1 MTIKRERPMRAKR
14 LDLSQLS
21 RRDFL
26 RMGGTGLAGA
36 ALLGSAG
43 CGSLFGG
50 GQGGGNGGGGGG
62 GGNSITI
69 NLEDAIRDLNSTT
82 TTDSVSTNVLLN
94 VMDGLYRLDENT
106 EPQPAIAEGVEIS
119 DDQLNYTFT
128 LRDGVEWSDGSPVT
142 AQDFEYAWLRALDPE
157 TAGQYAFII
166 GQFVEG
172 GTEFN
177 AGEGSRGDVGIRAT
191 DDKTLEVTLAAPA
204 PFFLGLTSFFTYLPQ
219 KQSFVEEQGDNYAQG
234 ADGLLYNGP
243 YTLTDFNSTKG
254 VTFEK
259 NDRYWNADN
268 VDIPKVEAVIVTE
281 QDTIVNLY
289 EGGDLDVAGLSAEYV
304 DEYRDAPE
312 FQTQTY
318 FATFYL
324 TWNYENELFQNP
336 NILKALQIGFDRK
349 AIADTILNNG
359 SKPATGYVPE
369 DMAAN
374 GGDSQSFR
382 EVQGPT
388 VPEFDADEARRL
400 FQQGVE
406 ELGQE
411 PGAVELLVYEGDPAE
426 DVAAFLQE
434 EFRKNLG
441 LETKIKVQPFDAKL
455 QLEADGNFE
464 MSWQG
469 WIGDYND
476 PMTFLDL
483 YLSDSSFNT
492 GGYKNEQY
500 DQLIRDAQAEADPA
514 ARLELMQEAE
524 RVLVEEDAAVAPI
537 FFDGKARLVRDTI
550 SNYVDHPYG
559 GGIDISLWSLEG

>member
-1 MTIKRERPMRAKR
+1 MTMKKARPMMSRP
-14 LDLSQLS
+14 LDLARLT

-26 RMGGTGLAGA
+26 KMGGTGLAGA
-36 ALLGSAG
+36 ALLGTAG
-43 CGSLFGG
+43 CGSIFGG

-62 GGNSITI
+62 GNSITI
-69 NLEDAIRDLNSTT
+69 NLGDAIRDLNSTT
-82 TTDSVSTNVLLN
+82 TTDSVSTDVLLN

-128 LRDGVEWSDGSPVT
+128 IRDGVQWSDGSPVT

-177 AGEGSRGDVGIRAT
+177 AGEGSREDVGIRAT
-191 DDKTLEVTLAAPA
+191 DDRTLEVTLAAPA

-243 YTLTDFNSTKG
+243 YTLTEFNSTKG
-254 VTFEK
+254 VTFKK

-268 VDIPKVEAVIVTE
+268 VDIQTVEAVIVTE

-304 DEYRDAPE
+304 DEYRDSPE
-312 FQTQTY
+312 FNTQTF

-324 TWNYENELFQNP
+324 TWNYENEIFQNP
-336 NILKALQIGFDRK
+336 NILKAIQMGFDRQ
-349 AIADTILNNG
+349 AIADQILNNG
-359 SKPATGYVPE
+359 SVAATGYVPE
-369 DMAAN
+369 GMAAN
-374 GGDSQSFR
+374 GGDNQTFR

-388 VPEFDADEARRL
+388 MPEFNADEARRL
-400 FQQGVE
+400 FEQGVE

-411 PGAVELLVYEGDPAE
+411 PGEVELLVYEGDPAE

-434 EFRKNLG
+434 QFRKNLG
-441 LETKIKVQPFDAKL
+441 LQTRIKVQPFDAKL
-455 QLEADGNFE
+455 QLEADGDFE

-492 GGYKNEQY
+492 GGYQNDQY
-500 DQLIRDAQAEADPA
+500 DQLITDAQAEADPA

-524 RVLVEEDAAVAPI
+524 RLLVEEDAAVAPI
-537 FFDGKARLVRDTI
+537 FFDGEAELIRSSIK
-550 SNYVDHPYG
+550 NYVDHPYG
-559 GGIDISLWSLEG
+559 GGIDLSLWRLEG

>member
-1 MTIKRERPMRAKR
+1 MVIRRDRPKMAGK
-14 LDLSQLS
+14 LDLGRLS

-26 RMGGTGLAGA
+26 KVGGTGLAGA
-36 ALLGSAG
+36 ALLGTTG

-50 GQGGGNGGGGGG
+50 GQGNGGGGG

-69 NLEDAIRDLNSTT
+69 NLLDAIRDLNSTT
-82 TTDSVSTNVLLN
+82 TTDSVSTDVLLN

-106 EPQPAIAEGVEIS
+106 EPVPAIAESVEIS
-119 DDQLNYTFT
+119 DNQLDYTFT
-128 LRDGVEWSDGSPVT
+128 LRDGVQWSDGSPVT

-172 GTEFN
+172 GLDFN
-177 AGEGSRGDVGIRAT
+177 AGEGSREDVAIRAT

-219 KQSFVEEQGDNYAQG
+219 KQSFVEEQGDDFAQSPE
-234 ADGLLYNGP
+234 GLLYNGP
-243 YTLTDFNSTKG
+243 YTLRDFNSTEG
-254 VTFEK
+254 VTFVK
-259 NDRYWNADN
+259 NDRYWNAEN
-268 VDIPKVEAVIVTE
+268 VDIPEVEGVIVKS

-289 EGGDLDVAGLSAEYV
+289 EGGDLDVAGLTAEYV

-312 FQTQTY
+312 FQTQVN
-318 FATFYL
+318 FATYYM
-324 TWNYENELFQNP
+324 TWNYNNEIFRNP
-336 NILKALQIGFDRK
+336 NILKAMQIGFDRQ
-349 AIADTILNNG
+349 AIADQILNNG
-359 SKPATGYVPE
+359 SRPATGYVPE
-369 DMAAN
+369 GMAAN
-374 GGDSQSFR
+374 GGDEQTFR
-382 EVQGPT
+382 EVQGAT
-388 VPEFDADEARRL
+388 VPEFDPEEARRL
-400 FQQGVE
+400 FRQGVE

-411 PGAVELLVYEGDPAE
+411 PEAVELLVYEGDPAE

-434 EFRKNLG
+434 QFRQNIG
-441 LETKIKVQPFDAKL
+441 LETNVKVQPFDAKL
-455 QLEADGNFE
+455 QLEADGDFE
-464 MSWQG
+464 ISWQA

-492 GGYKNEQY
+492 GGYQNDQY

-537 FFDGKARLVRDTI
+537 YFDGRARLVRDTI
-550 SNYVDHPYG
+550 KNYVDQPYG
-559 GGIDISLWSLEG
+559 GGIDISLWRLEG

>member
-1 MTIKRERPMRAKR
+1 MTMKKARPMMSRP
-14 LDLSQLS
+14 LDLARLT

-26 RMGGTGLAGA
+26 KMGGTGLAGA
-36 ALLGSAG
+36 ALLGTAG
-43 CGSLFGG
+43 CGSIFGG

-62 GGNSITI
+62 DNSITI
-69 NLEDAIRDLNSTT
+69 NLGDAIRDLNSTT
-82 TTDSVSTNVLLN
+82 TTDSVSTDVLLN

-128 LRDGVEWSDGSPVT
+128 IRDGVQWSDGSPVT

-177 AGEGSRGDVGIRAT
+177 AGEGSREDVGIRAT
-191 DDKTLEVTLAAPA
+191 DDRTLEVTLAAPA

-243 YTLTDFNSTKG
+243 YTLTEFNSTKG
-254 VTFEK
+254 VTFKK

-268 VDIPKVEAVIVTE
+268 VDIQTVEAVIVTE
-281 QDTIVNLY
+281 QDTVVNLY

-304 DEYRDAPE
+304 DEYRDSPE
-312 FQTQTY
+312 FNTQTF

-324 TWNYENELFQNP
+324 TWNYENEIFQNP
-336 NILKALQIGFDRK
+336 NILKAIQMGFDRQ
-349 AIADTILNNG
+349 AIADQILNNG
-359 SKPATGYVPE
+359 SVAATGYVPE
-369 DMAAN
+369 GMAAN
-374 GGDSQSFR
+374 GGDNQTFR

-388 VPEFDADEARRL
+388 MPEFNADEARRL
-400 FQQGVE
+400 FEQGVE

-411 PGAVELLVYEGDPAE
+411 PGEVELLVYEGDPAE

-434 EFRKNLG
+434 QFRKNLG
-441 LETKIKVQPFDAKL
+441 LQTRIKVQPFDAKL
-455 QLEADGNFE
+455 QLEADGDFE

-492 GGYKNEQY
+492 GGYKNDQY
-500 DQLIRDAQAEADPA
+500 DQLITDAQAEADPA

-524 RVLVEEDAAVAPI
+524 RLLVEEDAAVAPI
-537 FFDGKARLVRDTI
+537 FFDGEAELIRSSIK
-550 SNYVDHPYG
+550 NYVDHPYG
-559 GGIDISLWSLEG
+559 GGIDLSLWRLEG

>member
-1 MTIKRERPMRAKR
+1 MTRKKMRPMMPRP
-14 LDLSQLS
+14 LDLARFS

-26 RMGGTGLAGA
+26 KMGGTGLAGA
-36 ALLGSAG
+36 ALLGTAG

-62 GGNSITI
+62 GNSITI
-69 NLEDAIRDLNSTT
+69 NLGDAIRDLNSTT
-82 TTDSVSTNVLLN
+82 TTDSVSTDVLLN

-106 EPQPAIAEGVEIS
+106 EAQPAIAEGVEIS

-128 LRDGVEWSDGSPVT
+128 LRDGVQWSDGSPVT

-177 AGEGSRGDVGIRAT
+177 AGEGSREDVGIRAT

-219 KQSFVEEQGDNYAQG
+219 KQSFVEEQSDNYAQG

-243 YTLTDFNSTKG
+243 YTLTEFNSTKG

-304 DEYRDAPE
+304 DEYRDSPE
-312 FQTQTY
+312 FNTQTF

-324 TWNYENELFQNP
+324 TWNYENEIFQNS
-336 NILKALQIGFDRK
+336 NILKAIQMGFDRQ
-349 AIADTILNNG
+349 AIADQILNNG

-369 DMAAN
+369 GMAAN
-374 GGDSQSFR
+374 GGDDQTFR

-388 VPEFDADEARRL
+388 VPEFNADEARRL
-400 FQQGVE
+400 FEQGVE

-411 PGAVELLVYEGDPAE
+411 PGEIELLVYEGDPAE

-434 EFRKNLG
+434 QFRKNLG
-441 LETKIKVQPFDAKL
+441 LQTRIKVQPFDAKL
-455 QLEADGNFE
+455 QLEADGDFE

-492 GGYKNEQY
+492 GGYQNDQY
-500 DQLIRDAQAEADPA
+500 DQLITDAQAEADPA

-524 RVLVEEDAAVAPI
+524 RLLVEEDAAVAPI
-537 FFDGKARLVRDTI
+537 FFDGEAELIRSNIK
-550 SNYVDHPYG
+550 NYVDHPYG
-559 GGIDISLWSLEG
+559 GGIDLSLWRLEG

>member
-1 MTIKRERPMRAKR
+1 MTIKRARSAVSGPP
-14 LDLSQLS
+14 DLTRFS

-26 RMGGTGLAGA
+26 KMGGTGLAGA
-36 ALLGSAG
+36 ALLGTAG
-43 CGSLFGG
+43 CGNLFGG
-50 GQGGGNGGGGGG
+50 SGGGGNGGGGGG
-62 GGNSITI
+62 GDSITI

-82 TTDSVSTNVLLN
+82 TTDSVSTDVLLN

-106 EPQPAIAEGVEIS
+106 EPQPAIAESVEIS

-128 LRDGVEWSDGSPVT
+128 IREGVQWSDGSAVT

-166 GQFVEG
+166 GQFIEG

-177 AGEGSRGDVGIRAT
+177 AGEGSRENVGIRAT
-191 DDKTLEVTLAAPA
+191 DDRTLEVTLAAPA

-219 KQSFVEEQGDNYAQG
+219 KQSFVEEQGDNFAQNAG
-234 ADGLLYNGP
+234 GLLYNGP
-243 YTLTDFNSTKG
+243 YTLTEFNSTEG
-254 VTFEK
+254 VTFQK

-268 VDIPKVEAVIVTE
+268 VDIQQVEAVIVTE

-289 EGGDLDVAGLSAEYV
+289 EGGDLDVAGLTAEYV

-312 FQTQTY
+312 LQTQTY
-318 FATFYL
+318 FATYYM
-324 TWNYENELFQNP
+324 TWNYENEIFQNP
-336 NILKALQIGFDRK
+336 NILKAMQIGFDRE
-349 AIADTILNNG
+349 AIAAQILNNG
-359 SKPATGYVPE
+359 STPATGYVPAG
-369 DMAAN
+369 MAAN
-374 GGDSQSFR
+374 GEDDQTFR
-382 EVQGPT
+382 EVQGAT
-388 VPEFDADEARRL
+388 VPEFNADEARRL
-400 FQQGVE
+400 FQQGVD

-411 PGAVELLVYEGDPAE
+411 PGEVELLVYEGDPAE

-434 EFRKNLG
+434 QFRENIG
-441 LETKIKVQPFDAKL
+441 LRVNIRVQPFDAKL
-455 QLEADGNFE
+455 QLEADGDFE
-464 MSWQG
+464 ISWQA

-492 GGYKNEQY
+492 GGYQNDQY

-537 FFDGKARLVRDTI
+537 YFDGRARLVRDTI
-550 SNYVDHPYG
+550 RNYVDQPYG
-559 GGIDISLWSLEG
+559 GGIDIALWRLEG

>member
-1 MTIKRERPMRAKR
+1 MNIKRARSAVSGPP
-14 LDLSQLS
+14 DLTRFS

-26 RMGGTGLAGA
+26 KMGGTGLAGA
-36 ALLGSAG
+36 ALLGTAG
-43 CGSLFGG
+43 CGNLFGG
-50 GQGGGNGGGGGG
+50 SGGGGNGGGGG

-69 NLEDAIRDLNSTT
+69 NLADAIRDLNSTT
-82 TTDSVSTNVLLN
+82 TTDSVSTDVLLN

-106 EPQPAIAEGVEIS
+106 EPQPAIAESAEIS

-128 LRDGVEWSDGSPVT
+128 LREGVQWSDGSPVT

-177 AGEGSRGDVGIRAT
+177 AGEGSREDVGIRAT
-191 DDKTLEVTLAAPA
+191 DDRTLEITLAAPA

-219 KQSFVEEQGDNYAQG
+219 NQSFVEEQGDDFAQSAG
-234 ADGLLYNGP
+234 GLLYNGP
-243 YTLTDFNSTKG
+243 YTLTEFNSTEG
-254 VTFEK
+254 VTFQK

-268 VDIPKVEAVIVTE
+268 VDIQQVEAVIVTE

-289 EGGDLDVAGLSAEYV
+289 EGGDLDVAGLTAEYV
-304 DEYRDAPE
+304 DEYRDSAE

-318 FATFYL
+318 FATYYM
-324 TWNYENELFQNP
+324 TWNYENEIFQNP
-336 NILKALQIGFDRK
+336 NILKAIQTGFDRQ

-359 SKPATGYVPE
+359 STPATGYVPE
-369 DMAAN
+369 GMAAN
-374 GGDSQSFR
+374 GGDGQTFR
-382 EVQGPT
+382 EVQGAT
-388 VPEFDADEARRL
+388 VPEFDPEEARRL
-400 FQQGVE
+400 FQLGVE
-406 ELGQE
+406 ELGEE
-411 PGAVELLVYEGDPAE
+411 PGEVELLVYEGDPAE

-434 EFRKNLG
+434 QFQENIG
-441 LETKIKVQPFDAKL
+441 LRVNIRVQPFDAKL
-455 QLEADGNFE
+455 QLEADGDFE
-464 MSWQG
+464 ISWQG

-492 GGYKNEQY
+492 GGYQNDQY

-514 ARLELMQEAE
+514 ARLELMQQAE

-537 FFDGKARLVRDTI
+537 YFDGRARLVRDTI
-550 SNYVDHPYG
+550 SNYVDQPYG
-559 GGIDISLWSLEG
+559 GGIDISLWRLEG